1 MSVSI
6 NVKDVVKK
14 YGDITIIPD
23 LSTTIKKRRVFH
35 TAWTFRLRKDNITE
49 NDSRI

>member
-14 YGDITIIPD
+14 YGDITIIQD
-23 LSTTIKKRRVFH
+23 LSTIIKNGEF
-35 TAWTFRLRKDNITE
+35 FPLLGP
-49 NDSRI
+49 SG